1 MYQVN
6 ASLARMYVLPVV
18 ATLPTVAS
26 PVRPGQGPSSPV
38 RRRRSPAHG
47 GRYGENVA
55 RKTGPVGR
63 DDVLAEL
70 RRVVDEA
77 VAGRGHLLLLAGEAG
92 IGKTTMLTAAAGFA
106 ESRGVRV
113 AWGWGWPG
121 EGAPGYWPWVQV
133 MRMLGLDIPWPA
145 DQGGQAVQDAPA
157 SERFRLFDEVTSLLL
172 AESRIQP
179 LLVLL
184 DDLQWADP
192 PSQLLLDFLARRL
205 PAGAVA
211 VVGSYRDTEPTPGP
225 APGPALASLAARTT
239 VLPLT
244 GLSRDAVTSLIA
256 DVVGDQRAA
265 EVAAGVH
272 RRTGGNPFFAQQ
284 VSWLLRSGQ
293 DGIPPGVH
301 EALAL
306 RFAALPGA
314 AVAALRTAAVI
325 GQRFTAELVAQ
336 AAGERPEAATEALSA
351 AVKARVIS
359 LDAPSAYRFAHDLF
373 REYAYD
379 QLPAA
384 ERAGLHQRI
393 GQALEAS
400 RAAGGEVPL
409 TELARHFVHADPAS
423 APAWKYSVAAAGE
436 ATARLAYEDA
446 VRHWE
451 HAVAAADAGPVGRT
465 RALLELAEARRRA
478 GQGQA
483 AGQAYLRAAERARAE
498 RDPAQLARAALGLHA
513 IGTRTWW
520 PPDEVVTLLSEA
532 LDALGSGPG
541 EQALRLRVMASLARA
556 LAWHGLDL
564 PRARALAAQAVAAA
578 RADGDPPTLTSCLLA
593 QHHAIWVAGTARDRL
608 RIAAEVAGLAERT
621 GDQEVLLEA
630 RLLAATDRLELADPG
645 FRAELDEFLRLADAL
660 RQPRFRYAA
669 LVRRAALALLAGRL
683 AEAERLIGQAEM
695 LGEEYGEPGVR
706 DVRYDQGWD
715 LLRAQ
720 GRLGELGGTLPEMF
734 PDPESAQARGS
745 RALILLASG
754 AKAEAAEV
762 IAPLL
767 DTGAGPGA
775 TPPDHQRL
783 LGLTYAAELSAA
795 FGAVPVAEQLYAALL
810 PFQDEAVVSGAA
822 ITFRGAVAHY
832 LGVLAAV
839 LGRAGAAA
847 GHLERAVATHDRLGA
862 VIWALHSQYE
872 LARVRL
878 DQPGR
883 REAAVSALAEVARK
897 ARTLGLAQLGRD
909 AEAAGFA
916 AGQVPVTEGTF
927 ARDGAMWTLA
937 YGDVSVRMRDAKG
950 LADLAVLLAAPGR
963 QVPAADLIAAAGA
976 GPAGRADLRLGADEV
991 LDATA
996 RKQIR
1001 ARLADLGEDIAEAES
1016 WNDPERAARA
1026 RAERDALLRELAAA
1040 AGPAGQ
1046 PRLLGDQSERARKA
1060 VTARIRDVI
1069 GRIGQVHPALA
1080 SHLGESITTGT
1091 RCSYSPPT
1099 PVTWRL

>member
-1 MYQVN
+1 MTRKP
-6 ASLARMYVLPVV
+6 A
-18 ATLPTVAS
+18 AT
-26 PVRPGQGPSSPV
+26 
-38 RRRRSPAHG
+38 
-47 GRYGENVA
+47 
-55 RKTGPVGR
+55 RKAGPVGR

-92 IGKTTMLTAAAGFA
+92 IGKTTMLTAAASLA
-106 ESRGVRV
+106 ESRGARV

-145 DQGGQAVQDAPA
+145 GPGGQAVQDAPA

-211 VVGSYRDTEPTPGP
+211 VVGSYRDTEPIPGP
-225 APGPALASLAARTT
+225 VPGSALASLAARTT

-244 GLSRDAVTSLIA
+244 GLSPDAVTDLVA
-256 DVVGDQRAA
+256 DVLGDQRAA

-325 GQRFTAELVAQ
+325 GQRFTPDLVAQ
-336 AAGERPEAATEALSA
+336 AAGERPGAVTEAFSA
-351 AVKARVIS
+351 AVKARVVS
-359 LDAPSAYRFAHDLF
+359 RDAPDAYRFAHDLF

-393 GQALEAS
+393 GQILAQD
-400 RAAGGEVPL
+400 GDVPVA
-409 TELARHFVHADPAS
+409 EIARHFVHADPAS
-423 APAWKYSVAAAGE
+423 PQARHYSVAAARD
-436 ATARLAYEDA
+436 AAARLAYEEA

-451 HAVAAADAGPVGRT
+451 HAVAASAEAPPDRIEAW
-465 RALLELAEARRRA
+465 LELAEARRRA
-478 GQGQA
+478 GQGEA
-483 AGQAYLRAAERARAE
+483 AGQAYLRVAALARGDDPPEPPATGGMPSPQTPLAPREGIARAGP
-498 RDPAQLARAALGLHA
+498 DPGGLARAALGLHA
-513 IGTRTWW
+513 IGSRLWW
-520 PPDEVVTLLSEA
+520 PPAEVIALLSEA
-532 LDALGSGPG
+532 LDTLGPDENGDP
-541 EQALRLRVMASLARA
+541 LRLRVLASLARA

-564 PRARALAAQAVAAA
+564 PRARTLAAEAVAAA
-578 RADGDPPTLTSCLLA
+578 RAGGDPLTLAACLLA
-593 QHHAIWVAGTARDRL
+593 EHHAVWTPDTAPERL
-608 RIAAEVAGLAERT
+608 RIAAEVAELAERAADDET
-621 GDQEVLLEA
+621 LLEA
-630 RLLAATDRLELADPG
+630 RLLAASDRLELADPA
-645 FRAELDEFLRLADAL
+645 FRAELDDFLRLAATS

-669 LVRRAALALLAGRL
+669 LVRRAMLALLAGRL
-683 AEAERLIGQAEM
+683 EEAGQLIGQAEM
-695 LGEEYGEPGVR
+695 LGEECGEPGVR

-715 LLRAQ
+715 LLTAQ
-720 GRLGELGGTLPEMF
+720 GRLGELAGTLPEMF
-734 PDPESAQARGS
+734 PDPESVQARGS
-745 RALILLASG
+745 RAQVLIAAG
-754 AKAEAAEV
+754 ARDEAAEV
-762 IAPLL
+762 VAPLL
-767 DTGAGPGA
+767 DRGPA
-775 TPPDHQRL
+775 MMPANHQRL
-783 LGLTYAAELSAA
+783 IGLAYAAETIVAL
-795 FGAVPVAEQLYAALL
+795 GVVPAAEQIYRALE
-810 PFQDEAVVSGAA
+810 PFAGQAVVSGVAV
-822 ITFRGAVAHY
+822 TFKGAVAHH

-839 LGRAGAAA
+839 LGRIAAA
-847 GHLERAVATHDRLGA
+847 ASHLERAVATHDRLGA
-862 VIWALHSQYE
+862 VIWSLRSQYE

-878 DQPGR
+878 NQPGR
-883 REAAVSALAEVARK
+883 REAAVSALAEVARM
-897 ARTLGLAQLGRD
+897 AHTLGLTQLARD

-916 AGQVPVTEGTF
+916 AGQAPVTGGTF
-927 ARDGAMWTLA
+927 ARDGAMWILA
-937 YGDVSVRMRDAKG
+937 YGGVSVRMRDAKG
-950 LADLAVLLAAPGR
+950 LSDLAVLLAAPGR
-963 QVPAADLIAAAGA
+963 QVPAGDLIAAAGA
-976 GPAGRADLRLGADEV
+976 GPAGRADLWLGADEV

-996 RKQIR
+996 RRQIR

-1026 RAERDALLRELAAA
+1026 RAERDALLREFAAA

-1069 GRIGQVHPALA
+1069 GRIERVHPALA
-1080 SHLGESITTGT
+1080 SHLSESITTGT